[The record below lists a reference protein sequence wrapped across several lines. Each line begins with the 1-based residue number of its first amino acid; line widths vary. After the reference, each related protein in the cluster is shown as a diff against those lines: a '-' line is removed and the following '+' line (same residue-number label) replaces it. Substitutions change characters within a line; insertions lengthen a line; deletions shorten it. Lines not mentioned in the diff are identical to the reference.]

1 MSYSLKMRS
10 RLLVQQCGVGSRVVG
25 LNHVDGKGVILAWV
39 AQTVGDV
46 RLGLAVAADVL
57 YIQVQQV
64 VIFLQQWLI
73 GRAQEVIRS
82 VVDVQPYILGR
93 MSSCIQLVG
102 NRSVNL
108 GGIHEVLIVFS
119 GNCNVQSVVGA
130 LVSIVVVYVVAEH
143 VASVVLGADT
153 GVNINAVQS

>member
-57 YIQVQQV
+57 HIQVQQV
-64 VIFLQQWLI
+64 VILLQQGLI
-73 GRAQEVIRS
+73 GGAQEVVGG
-82 VVDVQPYILGR
+82 VVDVQPH
-93 MSSCIQLVG
+93 V
-102 NRSVNL
+102 L
-108 GGIHEVLIVFS
+108 GG
-119 GNCNVQSVVGA
+119 
-130 LVSIVVVYVVAEH
+130 
-143 VASVVLGADT
+143 
-153 GVNINAVQS
+153 

>member
-93 MSSCIQLVG
+93 MSSCSWL
-102 NRSVNL
+102 
-108 GGIHEVLIVFS
+108 ET
-119 GNCNVQSVVGA
+119 GA
-130 LVSIVVVYVVAEH
+130 
-143 VASVVLGADT
+143 
-153 GVNINAVQS
+153 